1 MKFMNVMKNTSHIL
15 LILFIFV
22 FVGVSCSQRSP
33 GHGAA
38 AKAVYSRSG
47 SVQDMGEMLKE
58 ADSGPAAS
66 AEKTGENL
74 TGDTAGTQRK
84 LVRRANLEIRV
95 QDLDA
100 AEKSVN
106 SIMEKNGAYA
116 SSTNAS
122 ENSRYYTI
130 RVPASSYNALLS
142 EVNGMGR
149 LLYKNES
156 AEDVTLHYYDLE
168 GRLATK
174 RELLKTYQSYLGKA
188 KNIEEILSV
197 EEKIAG
203 LEDEIDG
210 TGRELRNLA
219 NQVDY
224 STVTLEISGPVTTP
238 SYSAPTL
245 TERFSSLFS
254 SFGGFVSIVLVIL
267 LGVVIYGVPSLLIL
281 ILLFWILFGKV
292 GLLKKLWR
300 AVAGKK

>member
-1 MKFMNVMKNTSHIL
+1 MKKINNAFVLFFTLFPLAL
-15 LILFIFV
+15 L
-22 FVGVSCSQRSP
+22 GASCSQKAP
-33 GHGAA
+33 AYGM
-38 AKAVYSRSG
+38 AKAAYSRAAG
-47 SVQDMGEMLKE
+47 
-58 ADSGPAAS
+58 ADSI
-66 AEKTGENL
+66 AEYESVEFNTEQV
-74 TGDTAGTQRK
+74 GTERK
-84 LVRRANLEIRV
+84 LVRRASLQIRV
-95 QDLDA
+95 QDLDT

-106 SIMEKNGAYA
+106 GIMEKHGAYA
-116 SSTNAS
+116 SSTNVS
-122 ENSRYYTI
+122 ENSRSYAI
-130 RVPASSYNALLS
+130 RVPASSYNVLLS
-142 EVNGMGR
+142 DVNGIGR

-188 KNIEEILSV
+188 KSIEEILSV

-224 STVTLEISGPVTTP
+224 STVNLEISGPVTTP

-245 TERFSSLFS
+245 WERVSGLFS
-254 SFGGFVSIVLVIL
+254 SFGEFVSTVLVVL
-267 LGVVIYGVPSLLIL
+267 LGIVVYGIPSLLIL
-281 ILLFWILFGKV
+281 TLLFWVLFGRI

-300 AVAGKK
+300 FIAGKK